1 MFLFPGNLL
10 ILARQKVASDGYLF
24 AKGKSRSCSSQS
36 ESDDSSKAKRQKT
49 DADQRAR
56 EITLLKENLSTL
68 ESRLKYKQQ
77 MIDKARSVSNY
88 KQCDEISADII
99 NVRKEKRNVERQL
112 ASIEK
117 KQAKSEWYHSK
128 KHKKSRNKKLEAK
141 GGNLHQQGE
150 SSSSVLHHFLT
161 ENNKTKR
168 RKIHVSNAKITT
180 NRYPSIVI
188 VSSLA
193 FDALSS
199 LMKIFS
205 YSLPIGRRISR
216 TN

>member
-141 GGNLHQQGE
+141 GGNLHQQGK

-161 ENNKTKR
+161 ENNKTKEKNPR
-168 RKIHVSNAKITT
+168 EQCKDNDKSIPVDCDSASNASDDTIIIDENFQLLPP
-180 NRYPSIVI
+180 NREENIE
-188 VSSLA
+188 
-193 FDALSS
+193 
-199 LMKIFS
+199 
-205 YSLPIGRRISR
+205 
-216 TN
+216 N

>member
-1 MFLFPGNLL
+1 M
-10 ILARQKVASDGYLF
+10 ACDGYLF

-36 ESDDSSKAKRQKT
+36 ESDDSSKAKRQTT
-49 DADQRAR
+49 DADQQAR

-99 NVRKEKRNVERQL
+99 DVRKEKRNVERQL

-117 KQAKSEWYHSK
+117 KQAKSEWYHS
-128 KHKKSRNKKLEAK
+128 KKLEAK

-161 ENNKTKR
+161 ENNKTKEKNPR
-168 RKIHVSNAKITT
+168 EQCKDNDKSISVDCDSASNASDDTIIIDENFQLLPP
-180 NRYPSIVI
+180 NREENIE
-188 VSSLA
+188 
-193 FDALSS
+193 
-199 LMKIFS
+199 
-205 YSLPIGRRISR
+205 
-216 TN
+216 N